1 MKLLRKNLTLK
12 REKATAVNDLSGKM
26 DTVVTSM
33 TSTEGQ
39 LKELEKQA
47 LQLQRIAE
55 EEAQAK
61 AHKKLPLKNKQS
73 KLKRASSTSTST
85 CRASRT
91 SKQWWTSSKEEPK
104 KRNQKEEP
112 KKEAPKQE
120 EKKPAPTP
128 DSNPTPGVIGKAK
141 QYLGMPY
148 VWGSAS
154 PSNGGFDCSGFISYI
169 FGVGRQDVNGY
180 WNSVSKVSSPQPGD
194 LVFFQ
199 GTYKAGPSHIGIYVG
214 NGQMIHA
221 SDKGIAYGDINSSYN
236 KNIS

>member
-1 MKLLRKNLTLK
+1 
-12 REKATAVNDLSGKM
+12 M

-61 AHKKLPLKNKQS
+61 AAQEAAAQKQAEQAAKAAQAQPAQAPAEQAAPANNGGQAQKKSL
-73 KLKRASSTSTST
+73 
-85 CRASRT
+85 
-91 SKQWWTSSKEEPK
+91 KEEPK
-104 KRNQKEEP
+104 KEEP
-112 KKEAPKQE
+112 KKEAPKA
-120 EKKPAPTP
+120 EKKTPEQNPAPTP
-128 DSNPTPGVIGKAK
+128 PDTGVIGKAK
-141 QYLGMPY
+141 QYLGKPY

-169 FGVGRQDVNGY
+169 FGVGRQDVRGY
-180 WNSVSKVSSPQPGD
+180 WNSVSKVDSPQPGD

-236 KNIS
+236 KKHFLGYGRF

>member
-61 AHKKLPLKNKQS
+61 VAQEAAAQNKQS
-73 KLKRASSTSTST
+73 KLLKRASSTSTST

-91 SKQWWTSSKEEPK
+91 GKQWWTSSK
-104 KRNQKEEP
+104 RR
-112 KKEAPKQE
+112 A
-120 EKKPAPTP
+120 
-128 DSNPTPGVIGKAK
+128 
-141 QYLGMPY
+141 
-148 VWGSAS
+148 
-154 PSNGGFDCSGFISYI
+154 
-169 FGVGRQDVNGY
+169 
-180 WNSVSKVSSPQPGD
+180 
-194 LVFFQ
+194 
-199 GTYKAGPSHIGIYVG
+199 
-214 NGQMIHA
+214 
-221 SDKGIAYGDINSSYN
+221 
-236 KNIS
+236 

>member
-61 AHKKLPLKNKQS
+61 VAQEAAQNKQS
-73 KLKRASSTSTST
+73 KLPASAQASTST

-91 SKQWWTSSKEEPK
+91 GKQWWTSSK
-104 KRNQKEEP
+104 RR
-112 KKEAPKQE
+112 A
-120 EKKPAPTP
+120 
-128 DSNPTPGVIGKAK
+128 
-141 QYLGMPY
+141 
-148 VWGSAS
+148 
-154 PSNGGFDCSGFISYI
+154 
-169 FGVGRQDVNGY
+169 
-180 WNSVSKVSSPQPGD
+180 
-194 LVFFQ
+194 
-199 GTYKAGPSHIGIYVG
+199 
-214 NGQMIHA
+214 
-221 SDKGIAYGDINSSYN
+221 
-236 KNIS
+236 